1 MIKKSKHYESERWK
15 AAREQV
21 LVDMD
26 EDMQRHLR
34 KIKRDLLGQELGDLR
49 SCVNK
54 FLDTSPV
61 DALNAVFNCCL
72 DMFDGK
78 LQKQITKFLATITG
92 DSFGR
97 SLFQLALYMSCKH
110 LLGAALEELVT
121 SEVETRTANCV
132 AKSRETESR
141 PVPPTEGLI
150 YFSVKRTCSYELG
163 IFPQKYSKGFR
174 LLLSNHK

>member
-1 MIKKSKHYESERWK
+1 
-15 AAREQV
+15 
-21 LVDMD
+21 MD

-78 LQKQITKFLATITG
+78 LQKQITKFFATITG
-92 DSFGR
+92 NSLGR

-132 AKSRETESR
+132 AKSRATESR

-150 YFSVKRTCSYELG
+150 YSMNSA
-163 IFPQKYSKGFR
+163 YSPR
-174 LLLSNHK
+174 STRRVSDCCYPITNSNALRMLSRRYVPIR